1 MIDATQNQEKEN
13 QMDHSSR
20 ILRFRAWDKNLKRM
34 WSWEELQ
41 NLPMKDFERED
52 LEWLQFTGLLDK
64 NGKEIFEGDII
75 WAGVFSDKTG
85 EKLSGVISWDEKNRF
100 RSAHKWYMGGYT
112 ITRIKNSIIDFDNES
127 KWEIIGDIYQNP
139 ELLKQ

>member
-1 MIDATQNQEKEN
+1 M
-13 QMDHSSR
+13 
-20 ILRFRAWDKNLKRM
+20 
-34 WSWEELQ
+34 
-41 NLPMKDFERED
+41 
-52 LEWLQFTGLLDK
+52 DK